1 MRRSIRRKRLALMR
15 SMDGRVWKKRERV
28 ARVDWKGKV
37 LVVGVVWAK
46 L

>member
-1 MRRSIRRKRLALMR
+1 MGLMK

-28 ARVDWKGKV
+28 ARVALKGEV
-37 LVVGVVWAK
+37 LVVGVVWGK